1 MQSFVVFMLFVGV
14 FIVVHCVY
22 EEKFRA
28 LQNDVRVEHRFV
40 PRTYYEEQ
48 HATPDLAGKLKGLF
62 EPSSPWMQR
71 RKADEVAVG
80 GGKGGGGEEEED
92 EEEEDEDD
100 D

>member
-48 HATPDLAGKLKGLF
+48 HSEPDLAGKLKGLF

-71 RKADEVAVG
+71 RKADEVATG
-80 GGKGGGGEEEED
+80 DDDGDAREED
-92 EEEEDEDD
+92 AEDE
-100 D
+100 